1 MLMRNPR
8 TALVATPRGLSDDDV
23 RSQRRLNAI
32 GHEIV
37 RDLERDYR
45 AHGIAAIEKLRK
57 EEPWNY
63 LRLLLSLVPQQ
74 PLTADDWFSQLT
86 DAQLD
91 ELLQVARSALAAQRE
106 AEGMPP

>member
-1 MLMRNPR
+1 MRNPR
-8 TALVATPRGLSDDDV
+8 AALVANSRGLSDDDF
-23 RSQRRLNAI
+23 RSQRKLSAL

-45 AHGIAAIEKLRK
+45 AHGIGAIEKLRK

-63 LRLLLSLVPQQ
+63 LRLLLSLVPQR

-86 DAQLD
+86 DEQLD
-91 ELLQVARSALAAQRE
+91 ELLQVARNALAEQRE
-106 AEGMPP
+106 AGGT

>member
-1 MLMRNPR
+1 MRNPR
-8 TALVATPRGLSDDDV
+8 TAFVVNPRGLSDEDI
-23 RSQRRLNAI
+23 RSQRRLGAI

-45 AHGIAAIEKLRK
+45 DHGIGVIEKLRK

-63 LRLLLSLVPQQ
+63 LRLLLSLVPER

-86 DAQLD
+86 DGQLD

-106 AEGMPP
+106 AGGT